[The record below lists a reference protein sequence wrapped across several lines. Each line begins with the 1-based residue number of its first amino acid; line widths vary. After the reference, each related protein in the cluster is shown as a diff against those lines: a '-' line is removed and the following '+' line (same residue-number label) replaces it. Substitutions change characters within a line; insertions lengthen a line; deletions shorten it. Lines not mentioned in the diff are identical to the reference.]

1 MARDDAGELN
11 RRITF
16 QRFVGTADIVGDF
29 QYLEDENWKE
39 IFTVWGSC
47 RSIGSREFMAAG
59 QAQMEITHNLKVRR
73 REWPEDPRNMR
84 AVILG
89 RRYRIASPPID
100 ADSERRFQ
108 LLKAVEV
115 WP

>member
-1 MARDDAGELN
+1 MAHDDAGELN

-16 QRFVGTADIVGDF
+16 QRFIGEADLVGDF
-29 QYLEDENWKE
+29 LYLEDANWE
-39 IFTVWGSC
+39 DLITVWGGVK
-47 RSIGSREFMAAG
+47 SISSREFMTAG
-59 QAQMEITHNLKVRR
+59 IEQMEVTHNLKVRR

-89 RRYRIASPPID
+89 KRYRIASPPID
-100 ADSERRFQ
+100 VGDERRFQ
-108 LLKAVEV
+108 TFKAVEV

>member
-1 MARDDAGELN
+1 MAHDDAGELN

-29 QYLEDENWKE
+29 QYLDDKNWED

-47 RSIGSREFMAAG
+47 RSVGSREFMAAG

-108 LLKAVEV
+108 LLKVVEV